1 MHVVF
6 VTTELATSQNP
17 SGGLASFTANMAR
30 IFAANGHKVT
40 ILLVLTKDEEMTFDN
55 NISLIKISV
64 KKAIWE
70 MLDKITKLCMLGNIK
85 KADEGRKF
93 LVNILKSIQI
103 KRKIHDINRLNKI
116 DIVHYCNLAAVAF
129 RADSKIPYVIRI
141 SSFMNIWNGAN
152 TIKGC
157 IDYRKNR
164 RSLTDK
170 LTDYTLKKARYVVSP
185 SRLLADIGR
194 RELNIKPTVIESPF
208 VLNKSEWN
216 YDIYNTELAGK
227 KYILHYGYL
236 KYTKGTHIVAEI
248 AEKFLEQYPDFYLV
262 LTGKSEYLFDETDGN
277 MSADE
282 LVRKKAGEYSNRVI
296 YAGRLV
302 REQLYPLI
310 QYAELCL
317 LPSRIENLS
326 NACIEAMAM
335 GKIVVATNG
344 ASYEQLIDNKI
355 SGFLCERDKPKSYL
369 QAINKALS
377 MSFYERQQMELRAV
391 EATKRLEPQK
401 VYEQYLAYYE
411 KVIREW

>member
-1 MHVVF
+1 M
-6 VTTELATSQNP
+6 
-17 SGGLASFTANMAR
+17 
-30 IFAANGHKVT
+30 
-40 ILLVLTKDEEMTFDN
+40 
-55 NISLIKISV
+55 
-64 KKAIWE
+64 
-70 MLDKITKLCMLGNIK
+70 
-85 KADEGRKF
+85 
-93 LVNILKSIQI
+93 
-103 KRKIHDINRLNKI
+103 
-116 DIVHYCNLAAVAF
+116 
-129 RADSKIPYVIRI
+129 
-141 SSFMNIWNGAN
+141 
-152 TIKGC
+152 
-157 IDYRKNR
+157 
-164 RSLTDK
+164 
-170 LTDYTLKKARYVVSP
+170 
-185 SRLLADIGR
+185 
-194 RELNIKPTVIESPF
+194 
-208 VLNKSEWN
+208 
-216 YDIYNTELAGK
+216 
-227 KYILHYGYL
+227 
-236 KYTKGTHIVAEI
+236 AEI

-262 LTGKSEYLFDETDGN
+262 LTGKSEYLFDEIDGN

-326 NACIEAMAM
+326 NACIESMAM

-401 VYEQYLAYYE
+401 VYEPVSYTHLTLPTMAT
-411 KVIREW
+411 V